1 MSGVQ
6 YEFYFLGEVLS
17 DEFSFLSS
25 NNILTDG
32 PYVSSYW
39 PLFIFQMNAPKKMS
53 AIVSEMNM
61 RRMMIVIVFTICY
74 GFM

>member
-1 MSGVQ
+1 MSGMQ
-6 YEFYFLGEVLS
+6 WEFYFLGEVLF
-17 DEFSFLSS
+17 DEFFFLSS

-39 PLFIFQMNAPKKMS
+39 PLFIFQMNAPKKIN

-61 RRMMIVIVFTICY
+61 RRMIIDIS
-74 GFM
+74 